1 MLLLLSAL
9 AAPLAAQD
17 STRVRPTT
25 AAAPPDSTQ
34 RPDSLRQRPDSARAA
49 TQVPV
54 PRIRV
59 PAPLQPPWRFQ
70 LDLGFQDIAGNRD
83 LRVFNGAFTIERRRQ
98 DAFLLNTKLE
108 ARYGESNGSR
118 SVDAQSA
125 RLRFDWHPRELVSPF
140 LGLDFVR
147 DPIRRIAL
155 RTQVGTGLNLNLAR
169 TDENRTLL
177 SLGFVGDFQTYT
189 HGVAPSHTEDTR
201 IHLRAA
207 STRLWGQAIRF
218 DATAKVQ
225 PNTRT
230 FEDYLATLD
239 LQLRFSLTRR
249 TGLVARYQYGRD
261 SRPAPGVKPDDR
273 TFDFSLSFVW

>member
-1 MLLLLSAL
+1 LLLLSAL

-17 STRVRPTT
+17 STRVR
-25 AAAPPDSTQ
+25 ADSTAQ
-34 RPDSLRQRPDSARAA
+34 RPDSTRQRPDSARAA
-49 TQVPV
+49 QVPV

-59 PAPLQPPWRFQ
+59 PAPIQPPWKFQ
-70 LDLGFQDIAGNRD
+70 LDLGFQDIAGNRE

-125 RLRFDWHPRELVSPF
+125 RLRFDWRPRALVSPF
-140 LGLDFVR
+140 LGLDLVR

-155 RTQVGTGLNLNLAR
+155 RTQVGTGFNLNLSA

-189 HGVAPSHTEDTR
+189 SGVSPSHAEDTR
-201 IHLRAA
+201 LHWRAA
-207 STRLWGQAIRF
+207 TTRLWGQALRF
-218 DATAKVQ
+218 DGTAKVQ
-225 PNTRT
+225 PTTRT
-230 FEDYLATLD
+230 FGDYLVTVD

-249 TGLVARYQYGRD
+249 TGLVTRYVYGRD